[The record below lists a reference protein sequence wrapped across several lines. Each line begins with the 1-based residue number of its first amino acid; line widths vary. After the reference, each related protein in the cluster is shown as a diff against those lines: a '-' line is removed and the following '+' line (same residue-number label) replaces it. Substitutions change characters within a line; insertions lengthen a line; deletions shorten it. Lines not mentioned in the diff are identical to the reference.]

1 MSTVSTH
8 VLDQATGR
16 PAVGMVVR
24 LSVWL
29 EDGWQRLAESVTDA
43 NGRITSFPEIGPGR
57 HRLGFQTGEHGNP
70 LYPYVPVVFQVD
82 EAAGHYHIPLLISP
96 YGYTTYRGS

>member
-16 PAVGMVVR
+16 PAIGMVVR
-24 LSVWL
+24 LSVWV
-29 EDGWQRLAESVTDA
+29 EDGWQRLSESVTDH
-43 NGRITSFPEIGPGR
+43 NGRITSFPEIGAGR
-57 HRLGFQTGEHGNP
+57 HRLGFETGSWGSGF
-70 LYPYVPVVFQVD
+70 YPFVPVVFETGEED
-82 EAAGHYHIPLLISP
+82 EHYHIPLLLGP

>member
-8 VLDQATGR
+8 VLDLATGR

-43 NGRITSFPEIGPGR
+43 NGRITSFPEIGVGR
-57 HRLGFQTGEHGNP
+57 HRLGFQTGDHGNA
-70 LYPYVPVVFQVD
+70 LYPYVPVVFDVGG
-82 EAAGHYHIPLLISP
+82 ESEHYHIPLLLSP
-96 YGYTTYRGS
+96 HGYTTYRGS